1 MSQAATSRGE
11 RPFAIRLGQHK
22 VLPEDARRYN
32 RSLVLSTLFH
42 EAPMSR
48 ADLARATGL
57 TRVTISALVA
67 DLLVEQ
73 LVREMG
79 VSDDVRPGKPA
90 TLIDIDEDHLCLVAI
105 DLSGNEHFRAARL
118 NLHGVVVEHCAVP
131 IPQDLGD
138 ALGVIVD
145 LAADM
150 VARAPARVL
159 GVGIGAPGIVNHD
172 GVVLKASNLGW
183 ESVDLAGELRHAT
196 GVPVIVTN
204 DANAAVLGEF
214 TFADAAEDVLLIR
227 VGRGVGSGLLV
238 SGRVLDGAH
247 LAGGELGHVTV
258 GTDGGPL
265 CGCGKLGC
273 LEAWLSEPALTA
285 RLSTGHQDA
294 LRVAGERLGIA
305 LAPVVGVLDISEVL
319 LSGPSELLDGEL
331 REAATETL
339 ESRILTRFH
348 GVTVRMAGEGDDI
361 VLRGAAVQVLSSQ
374 LGVF

>member
-1 MSQAATSRGE
+1 MRRNENAA
-11 RPFAIRLGQHK
+11 
-22 VLPEDARRYN
+22 PEACSPR
-32 RSLVLSTLFH
+32 LST
-42 EAPMSR
+42 STQ
-48 ADLARATGL
+48 AT
-57 TRVTISALVA
+57 VTTAGWPKPEKASA
-67 DLLVEQ
+67 
-73 LVREMG
+73 G
-79 VSDDVRPGKPA
+79 A
-90 TLIDIDEDHLCLVAI
+90 T
-105 DLSGNEHFRAARL
+105 
-118 NLHGVVVEHCAVP
+118 
-131 IPQDLGD
+131 
-138 ALGVIVD
+138 
-145 LAADM
+145 
-150 VARAPARVL
+150 
-159 GVGIGAPGIVNHD
+159 GIVNHD

-183 ESVDLAGELRHAT
+183 ESVDLAGELRLAT

-265 CGCGKLGC
+265 CGCGKFGC